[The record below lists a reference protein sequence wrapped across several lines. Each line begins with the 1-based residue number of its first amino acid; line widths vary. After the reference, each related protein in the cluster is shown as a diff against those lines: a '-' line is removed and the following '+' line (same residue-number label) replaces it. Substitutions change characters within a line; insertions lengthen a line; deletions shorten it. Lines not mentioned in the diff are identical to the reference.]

1 MRSLFAAAVKAAKEL
16 LATQPMFTVQYQDKD
31 GISYMAFP
39 AQSREHAKK
48 IMMQVTQKESGI
60 HILKVFAPGE
70 IATPRAAKD
79 EYFSGGFD
87 IMKKLQKKLVKE
99 QKKSWTNPDL
109 EKAFDKMS
117 LPKGTFWFKPRSPA
131 KSDPGEP
138 ELKPGDHYKE
148 WTGTEW
154 IEKTYK
160 G

>member
-1 MRSLFAAAVKAAKEL
+1 MRNLFAAAVKAAKEL
-16 LATQPMFTVQYQDKD
+16 LAAQPMFTVQYQDRD

-39 AQSREHAKK
+39 AKSKEHAKK
-48 IMMQVTQKESGI
+48 IMMQVTQNESGI

-70 IATPRAAKD
+70 IATPKAAKD

-99 QKKSWTNPDL
+99 QKKSGTIFD
-109 EKAFDKMS
+109 EKSIDKAF
-117 LPKGTFWFKPRSPA
+117 LPKGAIWFKPKSLT

-138 ELKPGDHYKE
+138 ELKPGDQYKE

-154 IEKTYK
+154 VKKTYK

>member
-70 IATPRAAKD
+70 IATPIAAKD

-99 QKKSWTNPDL
+99 QKKSGTIFD
-109 EKAFDKMS
+109 EKSIDKKF
-117 LPKGTFWFKPRSPA
+117 LPKGTVWFKPKSPA
-131 KSDPGEP
+131 KSDPSEP
-138 ELKPGDHYKE
+138 SLKPGDQYHE

-154 IEKTYK
+154 IEKVYK
-160 G
+160 GK